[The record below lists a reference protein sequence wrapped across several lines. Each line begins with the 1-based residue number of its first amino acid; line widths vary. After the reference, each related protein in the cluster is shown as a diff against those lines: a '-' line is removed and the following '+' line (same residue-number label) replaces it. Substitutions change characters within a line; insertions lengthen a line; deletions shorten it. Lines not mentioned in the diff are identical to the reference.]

1 MRQTAATARLLA
13 CVFIRLLLLL
23 LFLQAVAEAL
33 SSYSRLSHLER
44 LRDRFEFKDP
54 AGRDQ
59 GINVRQRAGAI
70 VVLLNDKERLKE
82 ERDKVRDGEVL
93 EEQAVNS
100 RLSSSSSSSSS
111 SRTPH
116 AE

>member
-1 MRQTAATARLLA
+1 VAAAA
-13 CVFIRLLLLL
+13 AAAAA
-23 LFLQAVAEAL
+23 QAVAEAL
-33 SSYSRLSHLER
+33 GSYSRLSHLER

-82 ERDKVRDGEVL
+82 ERDKV
-93 EEQAVNS
+93 S
-100 RLSSSSSSSSS
+100 RQQQQQQQ
-111 SRTPH
+111 
-116 AE
+116 